1 MQKTIS
7 SSEIAAKLASLDA
20 ALEQASAE
28 FDSLSSDAVAGV
40 EGAGT
45 KASAAHGRIERL
57 NVERRILE
65 RAQAKAFKREA
76 EVKAA
81 VEAEA
86 RAKHVDQAR
95 KTVAKLISQA
105 ELVDDLTGQLAA
117 AVADLD
123 RLEGQVRSSLAAA
136 RQLPGDG
143 VVGRKGISVFAL
155 DRLNALATGTLNRV
169 SNPRTVADIARV
181 AWIYLFNSDDDK
193 EAA

>member
-20 ALEQASAE
+20 ALEQVSAE

-40 EGAGT
+40 EGAGS

-76 EVKAA
+76 EVKAG

-95 KTVAKLISQA
+95 KTAAQLISRA

-117 AVADLD
+117 AVSDLA
-123 RLEGQVRSSLAAA
+123 RLEGQVRSSLVAA
-136 RQLPGDG
+136 RQLPDDTYI
-143 VVGRKGISVFAL
+143 GRKGISGFAL
-155 DRLNALATGTLNRV
+155 ERLNALATGTLNLV
-169 SNPRTVADIARV
+169 SNQRTIADIARV
-181 AWIYLFNSDDDK
+181 GWRFLLNDEDNK